1 METNNGK
8 TGDTTMSTYTTVYGR
23 TVELSDNAVNV
34 LAQVGDPAQI
44 VRKDSMRLAEGI
56 DPEQLRREC
65 LDGAEDDHII
75 AGWNEY
81 VDALAAVGDI
91 CFAVPYVYDA
101 FEPGDR
107 VRAGEGDDADEGEVV
122 SVNGLLA
129 TVAWSSGVETTQPQS
144 MLRLT

>member
-1 METNNGK
+1 MA
-8 TGDTTMSTYTTVYGR
+8 TYTTAYGK

-44 VRKDSMRLAEGI
+44 VREDSTRLADGI

-65 LDGAEDDHII
+65 LNGAEDDDVI

-81 VDALAAVGDI
+81 VDALIAAGASY
-91 CFAVPYVYDA
+91 AVLYVYDA

-107 VRAGEGDDADEGEVV
+107 VCAGEGADADDGEVI
-122 SVNGLLA
+122 SVNGPLA
-129 TVAWSSGVETTQPQS
+129 TVAWSSGVKTTQPQS
-144 MLRLT
+144 MLRLI

>member
-1 METNNGK
+1 M
-8 TGDTTMSTYTTVYGR
+8 TMNTYTTAYGR
-23 TVELSDNAVNV
+23 TVELSDYVVNT

-44 VRKDSMRLAEGI
+44 VRKDSMRLADGI

-81 VDALAAVGDI
+81 VDALVSAGASYAVL
-91 CFAVPYVYDA
+91 YVYDA

-107 VRAGEGDDADEGEVV
+107 VCAGEGDDADEGEVV

-129 TVAWSSGVETTQPQS
+129 TVAWSSGVKTTQPQS

>member
-1 METNNGK
+1 MN
-8 TGDTTMSTYTTVYGR
+8 TYTTAYGK
-23 TVELSDNAVNV
+23 TVELSDYVVNT

-81 VDALAAVGDI
+81 VDALAAVGAS
-91 CFAVPYVYDA
+91 CYVYDA

-107 VRAGEGDDADEGEVV
+107 VRAGEGDDETLANHVEKAAQLPKMLRHVCGAFTGTKRPEAPKPVVVV
-122 SVNGLLA
+122 SA
-129 TVAWSSGVETTQPQS
+129 TIT
-144 MLRLT
+144 